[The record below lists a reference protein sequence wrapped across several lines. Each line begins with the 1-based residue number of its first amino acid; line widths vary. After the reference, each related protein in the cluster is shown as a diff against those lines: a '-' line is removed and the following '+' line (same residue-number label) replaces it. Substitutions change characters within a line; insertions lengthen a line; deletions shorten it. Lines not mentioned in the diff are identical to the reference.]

1 MVLTGAEQR
10 FLENARVGRLATA
23 DAAGRPAVVPIC
35 FAWLDG
41 DVVSVVDEKPKTGG
55 PTELRRLSDV
65 RVNPFVAV
73 VVDRYDED
81 WSRLGWVQLRG
92 RARVVEPGDDGH
104 LAAIEVLREKYP
116 AYHDHDLEGR
126 PVIRVEPG
134 HAVSWGDLE
143 PR

>member
-1 MVLTGAEQR
+1 MVLTEAEQR
-10 FLENARVGRLATA
+10 FLETARVGRLATA

-35 FAWLDG
+35 FAWHDG
-41 DVVSVVDEKPKTGG
+41 DVVSAVDEKPKTGG
-55 PTELRRLSDV
+55 PNELRRLSDV
-65 RVNPFVAV
+65 RANPFVAV

-92 RARVVEPGDDGH
+92 RARVVEPGDEGH
-104 LAAIEVLREKYP
+104 LAAIEELREKYP
-116 AYHDHDLEGR
+116 PYRDHDLAGR

-143 PR
+143 PH